1 MSNPPPPPSSLAAT
15 VVLHQ
20 NNPVGQALPAAEPN
34 LPLPVVSNPP
44 SSALYAPLPG
54 AANNRGLMGGSVRES
69 EGVDLLAS
77 LAERERAVAARELA
91 MQQWERSHKE
101 REEKIGVNLPVNSEG
116 KEESIARPV
125 QFAES
130 NLPLIF
136 SFSPAAPTN
145 LPVPFPGPMPPP
157 GPVPPPSPGP
167 DGGSGGPGG
176 GGGGPPGPGPARSN
190 SNASDGSSRSGSS
203 SSSTFNNTRA
213 KINPPRTYTGFES
226 TDASSTLE
234 KETILEWIQYLERYM
249 AVMSVPI
256 TQQAEY
262 ALFYLGGPALTYM
275 TGLLAG
281 SSGSANEIDHG
292 SWAWMKRHLIK
303 QYQPWNLE
311 QTVRDSLSRCVQRE
325 DEDVNTFIQRFLRL
339 AGQLRSLTEEERL
352 GYFRRGLLPV
362 LMEKVDLL
370 DGTGDGMNWR
380 RAVNI
385 VVRAEAS
392 FRAKL
397 TRMRE
402 RSAKRAA
409 KRTVGQFTSSSQVA
423 GLLPSTQPRSE
434 LSYLRSSADE
444 GSDDDDEDGD
454 DLLSAMNV
462 NVGRGSGPSSR
473 PRPQMS
479 STEKTKLYSEGKCF
493 FCKKEG
499 HIAKNCPNRQ
509 QRGQGSTS
517 NQQGKVSAHRRQ

>member
-1 MSNPPPPPSSLAAT
+1 MSNLPPSPSSLAAT
-15 VVLHQ
+15 IVLE
-20 NNPVGQALPAAEPN
+20 NNPIGEAPLRGQPN
-34 LPLPVVSNPP
+34 LPLSVISHP
-44 SSALYAPLPG
+44 STSALHASQPG
-54 AANNRGLMGGSVRES
+54 AANSSGLISGSVRES
-69 EGVDLLAS
+69 EGADLLLT
-77 LAERERAVAARELA
+77 LAERERAVAAREVR
-91 MQQWERSHKE
+91 MQQWEKTQKE
-101 REEKIGVNLPVNSEG
+101 REEKTEININVNSES
-116 KEESIARPV
+116 KEDRAPRST
-125 QFAES
+125 QS

-136 SFSPAAPTN
+136 AFSPAGQSH
-145 LPVPFPGPMPPP
+145 V
-157 GPVPPPSPGP
+157 PVPPPGPGP

-176 GGGGPPGPGPARSN
+176 GGGGPPGPGPGRSN
-190 SNASDGSSRSGSS
+190 SNLSDASGKSGSS

-213 KINPPRTYTGFES
+213 KINPPRIYTGFES
-226 TDASSTLE
+226 TDASSTIE

-249 AVMSVPI
+249 SVMSVPAD
-256 TQQAEY
+256 QQAEY

-281 SSGSANEIDHG
+281 SSGAVNELDHG
-292 SWAWMKRHLIK
+292 TWPWMKRNLIK

-370 DGTGDGMNWR
+370 DGTADGMNWR

-392 FRAKL
+392 YKAKL
-397 TRMRE
+397 ARTKE
-402 RSAKRAA
+402 RAAKKAAKRAG
-409 KRTVGQFTSSSQVA
+409 TSNSGHGYGQTTTHSA
-423 GLLPSTQPRSE
+423 GFQPSTQPRSE
-434 LSYLRSSADE
+434 LSYLQASYNDDGSS
-444 GSDDDDEDGD
+444 GDDDDNDDGHS
-454 DLLSAMNV
+454 LSARNV
-462 NVGRGSGPSSR
+462 NVGRDTGPPAR
-473 PRPQMS
+473 ARPQMS
-479 STEKTKLYSEGKCF
+479 SAEKSKLYSEGKCF

-509 QRGQGSTS
+509 KKGQESS
-517 NQQGKVSAHRRQ
+517 SSQQGKVPAHRRQ

>member
-1 MSNPPPPPSSLAAT
+1 
-15 VVLHQ
+15 
-20 NNPVGQALPAAEPN
+20 
-34 LPLPVVSNPP
+34 
-44 SSALYAPLPG
+44 
-54 AANNRGLMGGSVRES
+54 
-69 EGVDLLAS
+69 
-77 LAERERAVAARELA
+77 
-91 MQQWERSHKE
+91 
-101 REEKIGVNLPVNSEG
+101 
-116 KEESIARPV
+116 
-125 QFAES
+125 
-130 NLPLIF
+130 
-136 SFSPAAPTN
+136 
-145 LPVPFPGPMPPP
+145 
-157 GPVPPPSPGP
+157 
-167 DGGSGGPGG
+167 
-176 GGGGPPGPGPARSN
+176 
-190 SNASDGSSRSGSS
+190 
-203 SSSTFNNTRA
+203 
-213 KINPPRTYTGFES
+213 
-226 TDASSTLE
+226 
-234 KETILEWIQYLERYM
+234 
-249 AVMSVPI
+249 MSVPI

-397 TRMRE
+397 ARMRE

-409 KRTVGQFTSSSQVA
+409 KRTGGQFTSSSQVA

-517 NQQGKVSAHRRQ
+517 YSNQQGKVSAHRRQ